1 MNIFIEFATGAR
13 CPGDEIFSR
22 FHNTIIATVNKND
35 YKIVLGYFIYLH
47 SPSARLHLT
56 KPS

>member
-35 YKIVLGYFIYLH
+35 SIKSF
-47 SPSARLHLT
+47 
-56 KPS
+56 